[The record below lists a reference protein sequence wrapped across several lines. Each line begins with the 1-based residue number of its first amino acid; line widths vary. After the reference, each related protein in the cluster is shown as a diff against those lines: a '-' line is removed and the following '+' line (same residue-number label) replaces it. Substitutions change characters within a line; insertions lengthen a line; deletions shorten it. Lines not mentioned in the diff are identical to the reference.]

1 MAEGALGQEI
11 PLRRAACRSKV
22 SAIQEFNMSHSL
34 SSLIHATAGAARAA
48 QLRGQVIAAVGFYF
62 GYWFSH
68 RRA

>member
-1 MAEGALGQEI
+1 
-11 PLRRAACRSKV
+11 
-22 SAIQEFNMSHSL
+22 MSHSL